1 MSMFG
6 EWAPVI
12 AFRKSFGSISAEPLP
27 VADEGSYV
35 HAREE
40 ARAVCVALGLD
51 VGNAHWQKAGVAD
64 FVRLAYAQ
72 AWRACEQRL
81 LSASTADAIATAIEN
96 PGAIVPDPG
105 FLAGAPGN
113 LRWQVQAV
121 QQAAVNGVPK

>member
-1 MSMFG
+1 MFS

-27 VADEGSYV
+27 VADEGSYADARDE
-35 HAREE
+35 ARE
-40 ARAVCVALGLD
+40 VCVALGLD
-51 VGNAHWQKAGVAD
+51 VGNTHWREAGVAD

-72 AWRACEQRL
+72 AWRACEQRVL
-81 LSASTADAIATAIEN
+81 GAETADAIAVAIVE
-96 PGAIVPDPG
+96 PGRIVPDPG

-121 QQAAVNGVPK
+121 QHAAVNGVPKS